1 IQADAQLAKLMQF
14 VLTTGGLEVINV
26 SEADPDV
33 VHQQPDIIVI
43 NTNLGLPEKRA
54 CIDALRAIAPRVSI
68 VDLSL
73 GADSPAYD
81 SGADG
86 YLGKPFEAQD
96 LIDRVRDVDSWSR

>member
-1 IQADAQLAKLMQF
+1 
-14 VLTTGGLEVINV
+14 
-26 SEADPDV
+26 
-33 VHQQPDIIVI
+33 
-43 NTNLGLPEKRA
+43 
-54 CIDALRAIAPRVSI
+54 